1 MPEPL
6 DFAHIDVG
14 HELQTLRLTLSS
26 EQVRRYALTARM
38 PGPRFLSDEAAR
50 KEGLPGQIVPG
61 NMSLALFSRLIREAF
76 PGARLARL
84 SATFRVPVRPNHALV
99 IRGVV
104 TEKHVTELGES
115 VDCDLVL
122 ENEDGERWVTGTAH
136 VQLSSPR

>member
-1 MPEPL
+1 MPL

-14 HELQTLRLTLSS
+14 HELHVLRLTLTS
-26 EQVRRYALTARM
+26 EQVRRYAMTARM

-61 NMSLALFSRLIREAF
+61 NMSMALFSRLIREAF
-76 PGARLARL
+76 PGATLRRL

-104 TEKHVTELGES
+104 TEKHASEEGDS
-115 VDCDLVL
+115 VECDLVL
-122 ENEDGERWVTGTAH
+122 ENEEGERWVTGTASIH
-136 VQLSSPR
+136 IPAPR